1 MRTFSL
7 IFLILS
13 LTFCQKKT
21 TTADVSLGFPSDPP
35 SLDPLFATDLVS
47 QKLSALLFG
56 GLFQIQNAKPEMNWA
71 ENSKF
76 WKEKKGIIWEIR
88 LKSEPLGPKTEDVVF
103 SIQRLLQENSPRG
116 GDYKFIKEISAASE
130 PNTIKFQLDDT
141 VNEEE
146 AKEKLS
152 LPFASIL
159 SKKDFLERGEFHS
172 FGKYRLVSWKK
183 NESLELIKRDSN
195 DTELPDTVRIRI
207 LPQSTTSLFL
217 FRKGELD
224 SFKLTDFLLSS
235 PDAKSHNTIVKR
247 GRSVQYVAINQ
258 NNPCFDKNF
267 RHALNFAIPR
277 GLIIE
282 KLLENKADL
291 LKGPIAIPF
300 LSQLTKTK
308 SDLTPEF
315 YYDKN
320 KAISL
325 LKNSA
330 CFPGILN
337 QTLELRMRGDDEN
350 QAKGRAI
357 EQALKEI
364 GLQIK
369 LKGMEKAPLYKENGE
384 GKGDLTL
391 LTWYADYESVWNFLD
406 PVFHGE
412 KPGNGGNRAFY
423 SNRDITKLLNDRK
436 ERNLPNALKIIKQIE
451 EDAPWIFLWSIQ
463 ENYLVSDKF
472 IRYAGLS
479 EFL

>member
-1 MRTFSL
+1 MY
-7 IFLILS
+7 
-13 LTFCQKKT
+13 
-21 TTADVSLGFPSDPP
+21 LGFPSDPP

-47 QKLSALLFG
+47 QKLSGLLFS
-56 GLFQIQNAKPEMNWA
+56 GLFQIKNAKPKSNWA
-71 ENSKF
+71 KNSRF
-76 WKEKKGIIWEIR
+76 EKKNKGTSWEIE
-88 LKSEPLGPKTEDVVF
+88 LSSESLGPKPEDIVF
-103 SIQRLLQENSPRG
+103 SIQRLLKETSPRS
-116 GDYKFIKEISAASE
+116 GDYKFIKDIIIGEK
-130 PNTIKFQLDDT
+130 PNSIKLTLDDT

-159 SKKDFLERGEFHS
+159 SKKDFLENGEFHS
-172 FGKYRLVSWKK
+172 FGKYRLSSWKK
-183 NESLELIKRDSN
+183 NESLSLIKRDSK
-195 DTELPDTVRIRI
+195 DIKLPDTIQIRI

-224 SFKLTDFLLSS
+224 SFKLTDFLLSL
-235 PDAKSHNTIVKR
+235 PDAKNHNIIVKR

-277 GLIIE
+277 ESIIQ

-291 LKGPIAIPF
+291 LKGPVAIPF
-300 LSQLTKTK
+300 LSQLTNDKK
-308 SDLTPEF
+308 NLTPNF
-315 YYDKN
+315 NFDKN
-320 KAISL
+320 KAILL
-325 LKNSA
+325 LKNSK
-330 CFPGILN
+330 CYPKILN

-357 EQALKEI
+357 LQSLKEI
-364 GLQIK
+364 GLQIR

-412 KPGNGGNRAFY
+412 KLGNGGNRAFY
-423 SNRDITKLLNDRK
+423 SNTKITEILNDRK
-436 ERNLPNALKIIKQIE
+436 ERNLPNAIKLIHRIE

-472 IRYAGLS
+472 IRYEGLS